1 MPSSFHGGARV
12 STGHISPQSVTVVG
26 GGARD
31 GRTEPEQGARAS
43 PMFSGCQSA
52 IRDELS
58 PNVLEQK
65 PWGHVQAGSVPSK
78 CVLSPLLEPSLWP
91 QRGVTVQQEGLV
103 WALTIHLGTSYIGPS
118 QSAT

>member
-1 MPSSFHGGARV
+1 MKDVPVVVLREYSYVRASLCRLHVPSSFHGGARV
-12 STGHISPQSVTVVG
+12 NTGHISPQSVTVVG

-78 CVLSPLLEPSLWP
+78 CVLSPNN
-91 QRGVTVQQEGLV
+91 
-103 WALTIHLGTSYIGPS
+103 LTFTPH
-118 QSAT
+118 